1 MATPQAVRGY
11 GYPAEEQFA
20 QRVPQSAYNQARA
33 REDDYNPIDV
43 PPDQYGSQEAG
54 YGHHHPTLTPNP
66 LSEFL
71 ANFLGET
78 VVLATGVGKS
88 LYNNSSVI
96 IIGASVAGV
105 THYFGS
111 GVLDAAVNPG
121 FEGAV
126 AVAKYVGLAFLLKA
140 ALEPVHKAYTNHIHH
155 KQINSVSQRKEWI
168 NNRVVSYLTPMAL
181 AWIVAYATG
190 LPVKLLEASGY
201 MVGTFVLLKILDKG
215 VYNNALDW
223 HQNRQIQGERK

>member
-1 MATPQAVRGY
+1 MAQPASGYVQPSAQPNTQRPQ
-11 GYPAEEQFA
+11 
-20 QRVPQSAYNQARA
+20 QSDYNQA
-33 REDDYNPIDV
+33 EDDYTTLDL

-54 YGHHHPTLTPNP
+54 YGHHHPTLTPNH

-71 ANFLGET
+71 AEFLSKT
-78 VVLATGVGKS
+78 VDLATGVGKS

-96 IIGASVAGV
+96 IIGAGVAGV
-105 THYFGS
+105 THYYGS
-111 GVLDAAVNPG
+111 GVLNAAVNLG

-126 AVAKYVGLAFLLKA
+126 AVAKYVGLAFLIKA
-140 ALEPVHKAYTNHIHH
+140 ALVPIHKAYTNRIHH
-155 KQINSVSQRKEWI
+155 QEIYSVEQRKVWI
-168 NNRVVSYLTPMAL
+168 NNHIVSYLTPMAL

-215 VYNNALDW
+215 VYNNALAW
-223 HQNRQIQGERK
+223 HQNRLIQGERK